1 MADITVFHDREGQTL
16 TVWFGDPRQEYIS
29 EETGEGVILM
39 KDREGRVLG
48 FEKLYFSVSDA
59 EILRTALQTA
69 AA

>member
-1 MADITVFHDREGQTL
+1 MADIRVFHDREGQTL
-16 TVWFGDPRQEYIS
+16 TVWFGDPRHEYVC

-59 EILRTALQTA
+59 AALRAALETA

>member
-1 MADITVFHDREGQTL
+1 MADMRIIHDREGQTL
-16 TVWFGDPRQEYIS
+16 TVWFGDPRQEYVC

-39 KDREGRVLG
+39 KDCDGRVLG

-59 EILRTALQTA
+59 EALRAALETA